1 MGKQKNQSPEEI
13 LAAAKA
19 AGFEMGPEELYT
31 MLSRKEQ
38 AKLESIGGPSGV
50 ARAIKSDIK
59 NGLSADE
66 LSTGLPTR
74 VAVHGTNIIPEPPA
88 KSFIKLWLSTFQDS
102 TIIILSIAATISLVL
117 GVIPP
122 DVLGDTSGTHQ
133 GEWIEGVAIWI
144 AVLIVATVTA
154 GNNYAKDQQFRKLN
168 QQKKNYPVKVI
179 RAGVSSQIDSFD
191 VVCGDVIILQMGD
204 QIPGDGVY
212 IDGFDLYV
220 DQSRVTGESDA
231 VRKDLKKDPFMFSG
245 CQITSGNGRMMVT
258 SVGLNSEWGR
268 TLAKLREP
276 QDDTPLQKKLDR
288 LAVLIGQVGTFVAVV
303 VFIVLCAYWLG
314 DDVAG
319 RPWAWEKLRKLV
331 YNFIISVTI
340 VVVAVPEGLP
350 LAVTISL
357 AYSMRQMMRDAN
369 LVRKLEACET
379 MGGATNICSDKTG
392 TLTENRMTVVQGTI
406 ASVPFTKVPPE
417 NPLPKTVLPILC
429 EGIALNSQAY
439 ITEIPGKPMDFVG
452 NKTEGALLV
461 LARKLGY
468 DYVAIR
474 EANKI
479 VQVYDFNSARKRM
492 STVVLNKSKSAKAPY
507 TIYTKGASE
516 VILRRCTTMLDS
528 NGDVVPLS
536 EELIEEYMTYIDNTA
551 NQGLRTLT
559 LAYRELPE
567 WTKEMEAP
575 EDNLTLIGIVGIL
588 DPIRPLVPE
597 AVKACQFA
605 GITVRMVTG
614 DNVKTAQKIATDC
627 GIYTP
632 GGTALDGPIFAKMS
646 DAELDKV
653 LPTLQVLARATP
665 ADKERLVGRLKYKG
679 EVVAVTGD
687 GTNDARALKKADVGL
702 AMGIMGTEVAKEAS
716 DIIIMDDNF
725 VSIVRSVMWGRNVY
739 DNIRKFL
746 QFQLT
751 INVVALIIAFV
762 GAITHYG
769 TPLKAVQLLW
779 VNIIMDTLAALA
791 LGTEKPTPDL
801 LNKKPYGRK
810 SSIISNIMRRNI
822 LLNAVFQAA
831 ILFMIVY
838 AGPQIWNLAEN
849 GYYFPNKATVH
860 YTMVFNTFV
869 FMQVFNEF
877 NARKVNTDMNVFKGL
892 FSNYIFVGIVVV
904 IVACQALIVEFGG
917 EFTSTTHLE
926 WQYWLSCLGL
936 ALLEIPLGFI
946 IRFIKVPLEPHE
958 IPTRKEGVDEEL
970 AFLTQRAPTK
980 PRASGANAV

>member
-1 MGKQKNQSPEEI
+1 
-13 LAAAKA
+13 
-19 AGFEMGPEELYT
+19 
-31 MLSRKEQ
+31 
-38 AKLESIGGPSGV
+38 
-50 ARAIKSDIK
+50 
-59 NGLSADE
+59 
-66 LSTGLPTR
+66 
-74 VAVHGTNIIPEPPA
+74 
-88 KSFIKLWLSTFQDS
+88 LWLSTFQDS
-102 TIIILSIAATISLVL
+102 TIIILSVAATISLVL

-122 DVLGDTSGTHQ
+122 DVLGDTSGHTSS
-133 GEWIEGVAIWI
+133 EWIEGVAIWI
-144 AVLIVATVTA
+144 AVIIVATVTA

-168 QQKKNYPVKVI
+168 QQKKNYPVKAI
-179 RAGVSSQIDSFD
+179 RNGASSQIDSFD
-191 VVCGDVIILQMGD
+191 VVCGDIVILQMGD
-204 QIPGDGVY
+204 QIPGDGIY

-220 DQSRVTGESDA
+220 DQTKVTGESDA
-231 VRKDLKKDPFMFSG
+231 VRKDLKKDPFMYSG
-245 CQITSGNGRMMVT
+245 CQITSGNGRMVVA

-288 LAVLIGQVGTFVAVV
+288 LAVLIGQVGTFVAVT

-314 DDVAG
+314 DEVTG
-319 RPWAWEKLRKLV
+319 QPWAWEKLRRLV

-357 AYSMRQMMRDAN
+357 AYSMRQMMKDAN

-392 TLTENRMTVVQGTI
+392 TLTENRMTVVQGWI
-406 ASVPFTKVPPE
+406 AGNHFTKVPLE
-417 NPLPKTVLPILC
+417 TPLSKAVIPPLC
-429 EGIALNSQAY
+429 EGICLNSQAY
-439 ITEIPGKPMDFVG
+439 ITEHPGKPMEFVG

-461 LARKLGY
+461 LARKLGQ
-468 DYVAIR
+468 DYVKIR

-492 STVVLNKSKSAKAPY
+492 STVVVNKNKSVAPY

-516 VILRRCTTMLDS
+516 VILRRCVTQL
-528 NGDVVPLS
+528 NEAGEVVPLPAS
-536 EELIEEYMTYIDNTA
+536 QIEELLGSIDTLA
-551 NQGLRTLT
+551 EQGLRTLT
-559 LAYRELPE
+559 LAYKPLPE

-575 EDNLTLIGIVGIL
+575 EDELTLIAIVGIL

-597 AVKACQFA
+597 AVKACQTA

-614 DNVKTAQKIATDC
+614 DNVKTAKKIATDC
-627 GIYTP
+627 GIFT
-632 GGTALDGPIFAKMS
+632 DGITLEGPDFAKMS

-653 LPTLQVLARATP
+653 LPKLQVLARATP
-665 ADKERLVGRLKYKG
+665 ADKERLVVRLKYKG

-751 INVVALIIAFV
+751 INVVALIVAFV

-810 SSIISNIMRRNI
+810 SNILSHIMMRNI
-822 LLNAVFQAA
+822 ICQALFQVA

-849 GYYFPNKATVH
+849 GYNFPNKATIH

-869 FMQVFNEF
+869 LMQVLNEF
-877 NARKVNTDMNVFKGL
+877 NARKVNTDINVFKGL
-892 FSNYIFVGIVVV
+892 FSNWIFVSIVLV
-904 IVACQALIVEFGG
+904 ILLGQALIVEFGS
-917 EFTSTTHLE
+917 EFTSTTHLD
-926 WQYWLSCLGL
+926 WQYWLSCCGL
-936 ALLEIPLGFI
+936 ALIEIPLGFL
-946 IRFIKVPLEPHE
+946 IRLIRVPLEPHE
-958 IPTRKEGVDEEL
+958 KPTRKKGVDEDL
-970 AFLTQRAPTK
+970 AFLTNHNVK
-980 PRASGANAV
+980 GASVSGPASV

>member
-1 MGKQKNQSPEEI
+1 MNYCFRKFWQCASSVLQL
-13 LAAAKA
+13 LALIS
-19 AGFEMGPEELYT
+19 FLIT
-31 MLSRKEQ
+31 SRC
-38 AKLESIGGPSGV
+38 S
-50 ARAIKSDIK
+50 
-59 NGLSADE
+59 
-66 LSTGLPTR
+66 
-74 VAVHGTNIIPEPPA
+74 HGNNIIPEPPA
-88 KSFIKLWLSTFQDS
+88 KSFIILWLSTFQDS
-102 TIIILSIAATISLVL
+102 TIIILSIAATISLIL

-122 DVLGDTSGTHQ
+122 DVLGDTSGHTSS
-133 GEWIEGVAIWI
+133 EWIEGVAIWI
-144 AVLIVATVTA
+144 AVIIVATVTA
-154 GNNYAKDQQFRKLN
+154 GNNYVKDKQFRKLN
-168 QQKKNYPVKVI
+168 QQKKNYPVKVV
-179 RAGVSSQIDSFD
+179 RGGVSSQVDSFD

-204 QIPGDGVY
+204 QIPGDGIY

-220 DQSRVTGESDA
+220 DQSKVTGEADA
-231 VRKDLKKDPFMFSG
+231 VRKDLKKDPFMYSG
-245 CQITSGNGRMMVT
+245 CQITSGNGRMIVA

-276 QDDTPLQKKLDR
+276 QDDTPLQKKLDG

-314 DDVAG
+314 DEVANK
-319 RPWAWEKLRKLV
+319 PWAWEKLRRLV

-392 TLTENRMTVVQGTI
+392 TLTENRMTVVQGWI
-406 ASVPFTKVPPE
+406 AGNMFTKVPPE
-417 NPLPKTVLPILC
+417 NPLPKTILPILC
-429 EGIALNSQAY
+429 EGVSLNSQAY
-439 ITEIPGKPMDFVG
+439 ITEQPGKPLDFVG

-461 LARKLGY
+461 FARKLGY
-468 DYVAIR
+468 DYVKIR
-474 EANKI
+474 ESNKI

-492 STVVLNKSKSAKAPY
+492 STVVLNKNKSASSPY

-516 VILRRCTTMLDS
+516 VILRRCTNM
-528 NGDVVPLS
+528 LS
-536 EELIEEYMTYIDNTA
+536 EDGTVAPLPASQTEELMGFIDTLA
-551 NQGLRTLT
+551 EQGLRTLT
-559 LAYRELPE
+559 LAYKELPE

-575 EDNLTLIGIVGIL
+575 EEDLTLIGIVGIL
-588 DPIRPLVPE
+588 DPIRHLVPE

-614 DNVKTAQKIATDC
+614 DNVKTAKKIATDC
-627 GIYTP
+627 GIYRE
-632 GGTALDGPIFAKMS
+632 GGKALDGPDFAKMS
-646 DAELDKV
+646 DSDLDKI

-665 ADKERLVGRLKYKG
+665 ADKERLVARLKYKG

-739 DNIRKFL
+739 GNIRKFL

-810 SSIISNIMRRNI
+810 SSIISRIMYRNI
-822 LLNAVFQAA
+822 IGQALFQTA
-831 ILFMIVY
+831 ILLMIVY
-838 AGPQIWNLAEN
+838 AGPQIWGLAEN
-849 GYYFPNKATVH
+849 GYNFPNKATIH

-869 FMQVFNEF
+869 LMQVLNEF
-877 NARKVNTDMNVFKGL
+877 NARKVNTDLNVFDGL
-892 FSNYIFVGIVVV
+892 LSNWIFITIVAVV
-904 IVACQALIVEFGG
+904 ILGQALIVEFGG
-917 EFTSTTHLE
+917 EFTSTTHLD
-926 WQYWLSCLGL
+926 WQYWLSCVGL

-946 IRFIKVPLEPHE
+946 IRLIKIPLEPHE
-958 IPTRKEGVDEEL
+958 VPTRKGGVDEEL
-970 AFLTQRAPTK
+970 AFLTQRPAKKAAT
-980 PRASGANAV
+980 GANAV